1 MKRGYF
7 HGTHQ
12 RQYYLDDD
20 LAENNGNVSTLQGV
34 RRGIVRFKDQRN
46 GQHLPPSK
54 GTSLLEYWRRTK
66 EGQAAM
72 ERMSNQGIRGQDPN
86 RKPQPHKAKHPTVT
100 AAIKPKPTY
109 LGPGFAER
117 EKADRYK
124 DVGHN
129 NSKYNKQA
137 KELKQDMVLLNQ
149 VYKQLNESSLA
160 SPEQLQT
167 ILASL
172 LKISIHPYLSRMFAD
187 VRDHLQD
194 HLDWWQDWRKERYHE
209 DMIWLL
215 DNNWAEAVV
224 DGWAEEDYE

>member
-1 MKRGYF
+1 M
-7 HGTHQ
+7 
-12 RQYYLDDD
+12 
-20 LAENNGNVSTLQGV
+20 
-34 RRGIVRFKDQRN
+34 
-46 GQHLPPSK
+46 
-54 GTSLLEYWRRTK
+54 
-66 EGQAAM
+66 
-72 ERMSNQGIRGQDPN
+72 
-86 RKPQPHKAKHPTVT
+86 
-100 AAIKPKPTY
+100 
-109 LGPGFAER
+109 
-117 EKADRYK
+117 
-124 DVGHN
+124 
-129 NSKYNKQA
+129 
-137 KELKQDMVLLNQ
+137 LLNQ

-224 DGWAEEDYE
+224 DGWAEEDYEKLPGVICPEEEQLHHTQGHPQDIPKQGEGQEPRTTLEVSRSSSGTKHAKAVDLGHIAKGQVRNDCQDISHNNLQCNKLTVEDAGSQRDMVVLDQIWKDLNNYYFADPEELKTVLASLLEIKIHPHLARMYTEVRDHLHYHLDW